1 MPELS
6 PPAPPPT
13 LPAASP
19 PAPPR
24 KRGCLVPTL
33 IGIIVVLLTCIG
45 LWLWF
50 NRPIKPVQL
59 SPSEKTVVEQK
70 VQSIQQP
77 PAATP
82 RANLPESGTPGTPAN
97 PEPKYEKGS
106 RDIVLTER
114 ELNGLLN
121 EQQLGDKLKF
131 ELATDA
137 VHVRLE
143 TDLDPELPIVGGKHL
158 KARARFL
165 VKSDAT
171 GSHLVIEDV
180 TVWGISL
187 PNEWLGQLK
196 GKDLLGEAIGGK
208 GGKIA
213 GVEEMKIEPGQL
225 KIRLKE

>member
-1 MPELS
+1 MPAS
-6 PPAPPPT
+6 PPAPPPNKPT
-13 LPAASP
+13 SPP

-24 KRGCLVPTL
+24 KRGCLVPGL
-33 IGIIVVLLTCIG
+33 VGFIVVLLVLIG
-45 LWLWF
+45 LWFWF

-59 SPSEKTVVEQK
+59 SAEEKAVVEQK
-70 VQSIQQP
+70 VEAIQA
-77 PAATP
+77 PA
-82 RANLPESGTPGTPAN
+82 SPGTPAAPSN
-97 PEPKYEKGS
+97 SPAAPAEPKYEKGS

-121 EQQLGDKLKF
+121 EQQLGEKLKF

-143 TDLDPELPIVGGKHL
+143 HDFEPDTPLVGGKHL

-171 GSHLVIEDV
+171 GAHLVIEDV

-187 PNEWLGQLK
+187 PNDWLGQLK

-213 GVEEMKIEPGQL
+213 GLEEMKIEPGQI

>member
-13 LPAASP
+13 MPAASP

-24 KRGCLVPTL
+24 RRGCLVPTL

-59 SPSEKTVVEQK
+59 STEEKAVVEQK
-70 VQSIQQP
+70 VEAIQQP
-77 PAATP
+77 ARVPDAP
-82 RANLPESGTPGTPAN
+82 SNSGTPA

-121 EQQLGDKLKF
+121 EQQLGEKLEF

-143 TDLDPELPIVGGKHL
+143 HDFDPATPLVGGKHL

-165 VKSDAT
+165 VKSDET
-171 GSHLVIEDV
+171 GAHLVIEDV

-187 PNEWLGQLK
+187 PNDWLGQLK

-213 GVEEMKIEPGQL
+213 GVEEMKIEPGQI